1 MSVTNDDFPDET
13 LAFREY
19 VLILADGSRVSMAI
33 TLGDPQAD
41 GFAARLARQ
50 NDALAYGLISVL
62 DAPDAPDAP
71 IVWMVNADTLSSR
84 RRQVT
89 ARSRRSCRP

>member
-33 TLGDPQAD
+33 TLGDPQ
-41 GFAARLARQ
+41 RT
-50 NDALAYGLISVL
+50 V
-62 DAPDAPDAP
+62 
-71 IVWMVNADTLSSR
+71 SR
-84 RRQVT
+84 RGLPGRT
-89 ARSRRSCRP
+89 TPWPMA